1 MRSATSLLLVACVV
15 PTLAGAQPGPDES
28 TATVR
33 QLHATMIKPA
43 SEVIFNV
50 GRAAPTNA
58 EQWTALS
65 GAGATLV
72 KSGNLLRLASPPG
85 NRAKWITLCR
95 QLVAAGHA
103 ARRAADTRHLDAL
116 MRTPDRLVVVCE
128 TCHARYRK
136 QGSPE

>member
-1 MRSATSLLLVACVV
+1 MRLARWLLVAACLL
-15 PTLAGAQPGPDES
+15 PRIAGAQHPAVES

-50 GRAAPTNA
+50 GRAAPTKD

-72 KSGNLLRLASPPG
+72 KSGNLLMLASPPE

-95 QLVAAGHA
+95 QLVTAGRT

-136 QGSPE
+136 QGSQE